1 MTQPDDRRRGSIPA
15 VRFGQFQLDVTRRQL
30 LESGRPVR
38 LGTRAIDILS
48 LLVERAG
55 ELVSKEDLMARVWPR
70 TVVEEINLRVH
81 VAALRRALGDGQAG
95 NRFIV
100 NAAGRGYSFVAPLV
114 AVKYR
119 ASPIASH
126 HRAQPIAAQ
135 ATHNLPT
142 TLTRMVGRAVE
153 VESLVRLVKSQR
165 LLTIVG
171 AGGVGKTTVALAV
184 ALEFLEAF
192 HDGVHFVDL
201 AAIPAEAAL
210 AGAFAAALG
219 VSVSE
224 ALPAR
229 DLIDFLKDKRLLL
242 LVDNCE
248 HLIAGV
254 ARLIEALLKAAPGL
268 RVLATSREPLSAEGE
283 WQYRLAPLSVPAEE
297 PRLNATEAR
306 EHSAVQLFVER
317 AMTGEHT
324 FELNDANVAL
334 VASICRTLDG
344 LPLAIE
350 LAAAGMAVLGLKEL
364 AVRVHDQVLR
374 GTSGR
379 RTAALR
385 HQTLRATLD
394 WSYELLGGA
403 EQVAFQRLAVFNGP
417 FAMDSAAGLVAHGDI
432 AVQEAVGAVMGLAEK
447 SLIVTDAGG
456 TMLRHRYLNTV
467 RAYAFEKL
475 RASED
480 FISIQRWHAEQV
492 LKLMRQAELG
502 WESLD
507 RAEWIAAYGYA
518 IDDVRAAL
526 DWAFSSEGDA
536 MLGASLTSISVPF
549 GLQLGRIEEFRAR
562 VEHALYSLRI
572 SPTPQLEIESRLRD
586 TLSMLTSNLQR
597 TQPAEAAAE
606 AVRPDP
612 VEGIGSP
619 KDRISPL
626 LRKAVFQIEGGD
638 YEGAVKTAAR
648 MGAVAQKADDP
659 LAVLTANRVAAQ
671 AHHFCGN
678 HAEAR
683 AFAER
688 VLDHPAKSIPV
699 AYVPVQTD
707 RRVWMRIVLARTAWI
722 EAQLEEARRFTAEAL
737 ELALADSPFALCQVL
752 AFAACPISLWNGEL
766 EPAREHVRTLMAE
779 TRRYRL
785 NNWKAYGEW
794 YQAAID
800 AGLDPPL
807 EGQRATRPSSELATA
822 SGLLL
827 DTVLSINPWIAGVDP
842 QDLGAIGWA
851 APERLRVQG
860 EFLLREQTEDAARRA
875 ESLFLQA
882 LAHAEK
888 QRALAWRLRAAIS
901 LGTLLAKQ
909 GRISHARTL
918 MGDVLNRCSAGSES
932 RDLKRARALLESFSS
947 GG

>member
-1 MTQPDDRRRGSIPA
+1 
-15 VRFGQFQLDVTRRQL
+15 
-30 LESGRPVR
+30 
-38 LGTRAIDILS
+38 
-48 LLVERAG
+48 
-55 ELVSKEDLMARVWPR
+55 
-70 TVVEEINLRVH
+70 
-81 VAALRRALGDGQAG
+81 
-95 NRFIV
+95 
-100 NAAGRGYSFVAPLV
+100 
-114 AVKYR
+114 
-119 ASPIASH
+119 
-126 HRAQPIAAQ
+126 
-135 ATHNLPT
+135 
-142 TLTRMVGRAVE
+142 
-153 VESLVRLVKSQR
+153 
-165 LLTIVG
+165 
-171 AGGVGKTTVALAV
+171 
-184 ALEFLEAF
+184 
-192 HDGVHFVDL
+192 
-201 AAIPAEAAL
+201 
-210 AGAFAAALG
+210 
-219 VSVSE
+219 
-224 ALPAR
+224 
-229 DLIDFLKDKRLLL
+229 
-242 LVDNCE
+242 
-248 HLIAGV
+248 
-254 ARLIEALLKAAPGL
+254 
-268 RVLATSREPLSAEGE
+268 
-283 WQYRLAPLSVPAEE
+283 
-297 PRLNATEAR
+297 
-306 EHSAVQLFVER
+306 
-317 AMTGEHT
+317 
-324 FELNDANVAL
+324 
-334 VASICRTLDG
+334 
-344 LPLAIE
+344 
-350 LAAAGMAVLGLKEL
+350 
-364 AVRVHDQVLR
+364 
-374 GTSGR
+374 
-379 RTAALR
+379 
-385 HQTLRATLD
+385 
-394 WSYELLGGA
+394 
-403 EQVAFQRLAVFNGP
+403 
-417 FAMDSAAGLVAHGDI
+417 
-432 AVQEAVGAVMGLAEK
+432 MGLAEK

-456 TMLRHRYLNTV
+456 VMLRHRYLNTV

-475 RASED
+475 RASAD
-480 FISIQRWHAEQV
+480 FILIQRWHAEQV

-526 DWAFSSEGDA
+526 DWAFSAEGDA
-536 MLGASLTSISVPF
+536 VLGASLTSISVPF

-606 AVRPDP
+606 SVRPDP

-648 MGAVAQKADDP
+648 MSAVAKKTEDP

-678 HAEAR
+678 HGEAR

-699 AYVPVQTD
+699 TYVPVQTD

-722 EAQLEEARRFTAEAL
+722 EAQLEEARRFTAEAI
-737 ELALADSPFALCQVL
+737 ELAIADSPFALCQVL
-752 AFAACPISLWNGEL
+752 AFAACPISLWNGEI
-766 EPAREHVRTLMAE
+766 EVAREHVRTLMAE

-794 YQAAID
+794 YEAAIE
-800 AGLDPPL
+800 AGLDPPR
-807 EGQRATRPSSELATA
+807 EGERATGPSSALAAA

-842 QDLGAIGWA
+842 RGLSAIGWA

-860 EFLLREQTEDAARRA
+860 EFALREQTEDAARRA

-901 LGTLLAKQ
+901 LGTLLAKR

-918 MGDVLNRCSAGSES
+918 MGDVVNRCSAGSES
-932 RDLKRARALLESFSS
+932 RDFQRARALLESFSS